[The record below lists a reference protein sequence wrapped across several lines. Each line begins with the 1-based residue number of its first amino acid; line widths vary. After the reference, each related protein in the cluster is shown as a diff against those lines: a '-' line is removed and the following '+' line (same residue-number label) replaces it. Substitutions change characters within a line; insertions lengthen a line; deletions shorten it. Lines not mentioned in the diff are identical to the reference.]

1 MNNKQSYIFNNDL
14 DTLIKDELHQLI
26 DKDNNKNLKNDL
38 DINKLKEKI
47 DINKLKEKIEFDAK
61 LLLRPEITKEN
72 GERKII
78 EGLDTLRGNNKKAMI
93 SALIYQNMSKN
104 K

>member
-1 MNNKQSYIFNNDL
+1 MNNKQSYIFNNNLNNDL
-14 DTLIKDELHQLI
+14 DILIKDELHQLI
-26 DKDNNKNLKNDL
+26 DEDNNKNLKNDL
-38 DINKLKEKI
+38 

-93 SALIYQNMSKN
+93 AALIYQNMSKN